1 MFDVAC
7 EKQSAALNRPGLDW
21 PEKTV
26 QKSEWC
32 RRASLGEVTLMRS
45 DSANESTRLVVDEQ
59 DAGKRLDRYLS
70 AAVDELSRQRLKV
83 LILDGLITVD
93 GSVQKDPAHKVRAG
107 GQIAFEV
114 PEAVAAEPLGE
125 SIPLDIVFED
135 AHLIV
140 INKPPGLVTHP
151 APGHEAGTLVNALI
165 WHCGDELSGIGGVK
179 RPGIVHRLDKDT
191 SGLLVV
197 AKTDRAHQGLSA
209 QFQAHG
215 ADGLLQREYLA
226 LVWGIFERPVGT
238 VDAPLARSRVN
249 RRKMAISKPEF
260 GRRAVTH
267 YSVEAAFETV
277 AGGQV
282 SRLRVRLETGRTHQI
297 RVHMASIGHPLLG
310 DRVYGAGFKASEA
323 LLTEQA
329 HAALDALGRQA
340 LHASVLGFQ
349 HPVSEEQ
356 LRFER
361 HMPNDMSAVQDG
373 LLI

>member
-1 MFDVAC
+1 
-7 EKQSAALNRPGLDW
+7 
-21 PEKTV
+21 
-26 QKSEWC
+26 
-32 RRASLGEVTLMRS
+32 MRS
-45 DSANESTRLVVDEQ
+45 DSANASTRLVVDVQ

-70 AAVDELSRQRLKV
+70 AAVDELSRQRLKG
-83 LILDGLITVD
+83 LILDGWITVD
-93 GSVQKDPAHKVRAG
+93 GAVQKDPAYKVRAG
-107 GQIAFEV
+107 GEIAFDV
-114 PEAVAAEPLGE
+114 PNAVAAEPSGE
-125 SIPLDIVFED
+125 AISLDIVHED

-140 INKPPGLVTHP
+140 VDKPPGLVTHP
-151 APGHEAGTLVNALI
+151 APGHETGTLVNALI

-197 AKTDRAHQGLSA
+197 AKSDRAHKGLSA

-215 ADGLLQREYLA
+215 MDGLLQREYLA
-226 LVWGIFERPVGT
+226 LVWGLFERPAGT
-238 VDAPLARSRVN
+238 VDAPLARSQLN
-249 RRKMAISKPEF
+249 RRKMAIAKPET

-267 YSVEAAFETV
+267 YSVEAGFETP

-282 SRLRVRLETGRTHQI
+282 SRLRLRLETGRTHQI

-310 DRVYGAGFKASEA
+310 DRAYGAGFRASEA

-329 HAALDALGRQA
+329 HAALEALGRQA

-361 HMPNDMSAVQDG
+361 PMPEDMIAVQDG
-373 LLI
+373 LLGNENPDC